1 MKTTAPF
8 LGNERTPSGRMDEI
22 DYLKCVCILL
32 MVVFHLA
39 YIGDKYPYAKLVVY
53 TFHMPVF
60 LLISG
65 YLTHI
70 GKPAR
75 EFLRKYLWIFIPYAV
90 METGY
95 AVASSLLPV
104 RQGLEELS
112 LPAVVEALFVSPV
125 GPYWYLHTLMLCA
138 LLYYAVFRLVRGQ
151 TITRFI
157 LLGLCFYGLARLH
170 LLAFENAAY
179 FLGGCILAQSGVLL
193 NRFFRPSLWAAA
205 PLILLCAVPENLS
218 RGTLAGV
225 LITYL
230 AACLLLRFY
239 PPADAPSPP
248 RQPVHR
254 TPHTGHPA
262 LFAYLHHAG
271 QGLPAS
277 AGLRPYGHAV
287 PDDSHRPGCGRQP
300 RHRTSYLPVGAFAL
314 FFRKIK
320 TTCGLPQRT
329 STPARCTQHPQTEL
343 R

>member
-75 EFLRKYLWIFIPYAV
+75 QFLRKYLWIFIPYAV

-125 GPYWYLHTLMLCA
+125 GPYWYLHTLILCA

-151 TITRFI
+151 TLTRFI
-157 LLGLCFYGLARLH
+157 ILGLCLYGLARLH
-170 LLAFENAAY
+170 LLAFANAAY
-179 FLGGCILAQSGVLL
+179 FLGGCILAQSGVQL

-205 PLILLCAVPENLS
+205 PLVLLCAVPENLS

-230 AACLLLRFY
+230 AACLLLRLY
-239 PPADAPSPP
+239 PLLTPLLRQGSLYIGRHTLAVLLFSP
-248 RQPVHR
+248 
-254 TPHTGHPA
+254 
-262 LFAYLHHAG
+262 LFTMLAKG
-271 QGLPAS
+271 
-277 AGLRPYGHAV
+277 
-287 PDDSHRPGCGRQP
+287 
-300 RHRTSYLPVGAFAL
+300 YLPLLAFDPTGMLFLATATALAVGGSFAIEQAIYRL
-314 FFRKIK
+314 GLSRYFFGK
-320 TTCGLPQRT
+320 
-329 STPARCTQHPQTEL
+329 
-343 R
+343 

>member
-8 LGNERTPSGRMDEI
+8 LGNERTTSGRMDEI
-22 DYLKCVCILL
+22 DYLKCICILL

-39 YIGDKYPYAKLVVY
+39 YIGDKYPYAKQVVY

-138 LLYYAVFRLVRGQ
+138 LFYYAVFRLVRGQ
-151 TITRFI
+151 TLTRFI

-193 NRFFRPSLWAAA
+193 NRFFRPSLWAAV
-205 PLILLCAVPENLS
+205 PLVLLCAVPENLS

-239 PPADAPSPP
+239 PLL
-248 RQPVHR
+248 
-254 TPHTGHPA
+254 TPHLRRGSLYIGRHTLA
-262 LFAYLHHAG
+262 ILLFSPIFTMLAKG
-271 QGLPAS
+271 
-277 AGLRPYGHAV
+277 
-287 PDDSHRPGCGRQP
+287 
-300 RHRTSYLPVGAFAL
+300 YLPLLTFDPTGMLFLTTATALAVGGSLAIEQAIYRL
-314 FFRKIK
+314 GLSRYFFGK
-320 TTCGLPQRT
+320 
-329 STPARCTQHPQTEL
+329 
-343 R
+343 

>member
-1 MKTTAPF
+1 
-8 LGNERTPSGRMDEI
+8 
-22 DYLKCVCILL
+22 
-32 MVVFHLA
+32 
-39 YIGDKYPYAKLVVY
+39 
-53 TFHMPVF
+53 MPVF

-138 LLYYAVFRLVRGQ
+138 LLYYAVFRLVQGQ
-151 TITRFI
+151 AITRFI
-157 LLGLCFYGLARLH
+157 ILGLCFYGLARLH

-179 FLGGCILAQSGVLL
+179 FLGGCILAQSGVQL
-193 NRFFRPSLWAAA
+193 NRFFRPSLWAAV
-205 PLILLCAVPENLS
+205 PFVLLCAVPENLS

-239 PPADAPSPP
+239 PLLTPRLRRGSLYIGRHTLAILLFSPIF
-248 RQPVHR
+248 
-254 TPHTGHPA
+254 TMLAKG
-262 LFAYLHHAG
+262 
-271 QGLPAS
+271 
-277 AGLRPYGHAV
+277 
-287 PDDSHRPGCGRQP
+287 
-300 RHRTSYLPVGAFAL
+300 YLPLLAFDPTGMLFLTTATALAVGGSLAIEQAIYRLGFSRY
-314 FFRKIK
+314 FFGK
-320 TTCGLPQRT
+320 
-329 STPARCTQHPQTEL
+329 
-343 R
+343 

>member
-39 YIGDKYPYAKLVVY
+39 YIGDKYPYAKQVVY

-151 TITRFI
+151 TLTRFI
-157 LLGLCFYGLARLH
+157 LLGLCFYGLVRLH

-193 NRFFRPSLWAAA
+193 NRFFRPSLWAAV
-205 PLILLCAVPENLS
+205 PLVLLCAVPENLS

-239 PPADAPSPP
+239 PLLMPRLRRGSLYIGRHTLAILLFSPIF
-248 RQPVHR
+248 
-254 TPHTGHPA
+254 TMLAKG
-262 LFAYLHHAG
+262 
-271 QGLPAS
+271 
-277 AGLRPYGHAV
+277 
-287 PDDSHRPGCGRQP
+287 
-300 RHRTSYLPVGAFAL
+300 YLPLLAFDPTGMLFLTTATALAVGGSLAIEQAIYRL
-314 FFRKIK
+314 GLSRYFFGK
-320 TTCGLPQRT
+320 
-329 STPARCTQHPQTEL
+329 
-343 R
+343 

>member
-39 YIGDKYPYAKLVVY
+39 YIGDKYPYAKQVVY

-138 LLYYAVFRLVRGQ
+138 LFYYAVFRLVRGQ
-151 TITRFI
+151 TLTRFI
-157 LLGLCFYGLARLH
+157 LLGLGFYGLARLH

-179 FLGGCILAQSGVLL
+179 FLGGCILAQSGVQL

-205 PLILLCAVPENLS
+205 PLVLLC
-218 RGTLAGV
+218 AGV

-239 PPADAPSPP
+239 PLLTPRLRRGSLYIGRHTLAVLLFSP
-248 RQPVHR
+248 
-254 TPHTGHPA
+254 
-262 LFAYLHHAG
+262 LFTMLAKG
-271 QGLPAS
+271 
-277 AGLRPYGHAV
+277 
-287 PDDSHRPGCGRQP
+287 
-300 RHRTSYLPVGAFAL
+300 YLPLLAFDPTGMLFLATATALAVGGSFAIEQAIYRL
-314 FFRKIK
+314 GLSRYFFGK
-320 TTCGLPQRT
+320 
-329 STPARCTQHPQTEL
+329 
-343 R
+343 

>member
-75 EFLRKYLWIFIPYAV
+75 QFLRKYLWIFIPYAV

-125 GPYWYLHTLMLCA
+125 GPYWYLHTLILCA

-151 TITRFI
+151 TLTRFI
-157 LLGLCFYGLARLH
+157 ILGLCLYGLARLH
-170 LLAFENAAY
+170 LLAFANAAY
-179 FLGGCILAQSGVLL
+179 FLGGCILAQSGVQL

-205 PLILLCAVPENLS
+205 PLVLLCAVPENLS

-230 AACLLLRFY
+230 AACLLLRLY
-239 PPADAPSPP
+239 PLLTPRLRRGSLYIGRHTLAVLLFSP
-248 RQPVHR
+248 
-254 TPHTGHPA
+254 
-262 LFAYLHHAG
+262 LFTMLAKG
-271 QGLPAS
+271 
-277 AGLRPYGHAV
+277 
-287 PDDSHRPGCGRQP
+287 
-300 RHRTSYLPVGAFAL
+300 YLPLLAFDPTGMLFLATATAL
-314 FFRKIK
+314 AVDGSFAIEQAIYRLGLSRYFFGK
-320 TTCGLPQRT
+320 
-329 STPARCTQHPQTEL
+329 
-343 R
+343 

>member
-112 LPAVVEALFVSPV
+112 LPTVVEALFVSPV

-193 NRFFRPSLWAAA
+193 NCFFRPSLWAAA

-239 PPADAPSPP
+239 PLLTPRLRRSSLYIGRHTLAILLFSPIF
-248 RQPVHR
+248 
-254 TPHTGHPA
+254 TMLAKG
-262 LFAYLHHAG
+262 
-271 QGLPAS
+271 
-277 AGLRPYGHAV
+277 
-287 PDDSHRPGCGRQP
+287 
-300 RHRTSYLPVGAFAL
+300 YLPLLAFDPTGMLFLTTATALTVGGSLVIEQAIYRL
-314 FFRKIK
+314 GLSRYFFGK
-320 TTCGLPQRT
+320 
-329 STPARCTQHPQTEL
+329 
-343 R
+343 

>member
-39 YIGDKYPYAKLVVY
+39 YIGDKYPYAKQVVY

-125 GPYWYLHTLMLCA
+125 GPYWYLHTLILCA

-193 NRFFRPSLWAAA
+193 NRFFRPSLWAAV
-205 PLILLCAVPENLS
+205 PLVLLCAVPENLS

-239 PPADAPSPP
+239 PLLTPRLRQDSLYIGRHTLAILLFSPIF
-248 RQPVHR
+248 
-254 TPHTGHPA
+254 TMLAKG
-262 LFAYLHHAG
+262 
-271 QGLPAS
+271 
-277 AGLRPYGHAV
+277 
-287 PDDSHRPGCGRQP
+287 
-300 RHRTSYLPVGAFAL
+300 YLPLLAFDPTGMLFLTTATALAVGGSLAIEQAIYRL
-314 FFRKIK
+314 GLSRYFFGK
-320 TTCGLPQRT
+320 
-329 STPARCTQHPQTEL
+329 
-343 R
+343 

>member
-75 EFLRKYLWIFIPYAV
+75 QFLRKYLWIFIPYAV

-125 GPYWYLHTLMLCA
+125 GPYWYLHTLILCA

-151 TITRFI
+151 TLTRFI
-157 LLGLCFYGLARLH
+157 ILGLCLYGLARLH
-170 LLAFENAAY
+170 LLAFANAAY
-179 FLGGCILAQSGVLL
+179 FLGGCILAQSGVQL

-205 PLILLCAVPENLS
+205 PLVLLCAVPENLS

-230 AACLLLRFY
+230 AACLLLRLY
-239 PPADAPSPP
+239 PLLTPLLRRGSLYIGRHTLAVLLFSP
-248 RQPVHR
+248 
-254 TPHTGHPA
+254 
-262 LFAYLHHAG
+262 LFTMLAKG
-271 QGLPAS
+271 
-277 AGLRPYGHAV
+277 
-287 PDDSHRPGCGRQP
+287 
-300 RHRTSYLPVGAFAL
+300 YLPLLAFDPTGMLFLATATALAVGGSFAIEQAIYRL
-314 FFRKIK
+314 GLSRYFFGK
-320 TTCGLPQRT
+320 
-329 STPARCTQHPQTEL
+329 
-343 R
+343 

>member
-1 MKTTAPF
+1 MKTTLPF
-8 LGNERTPSGRMDEI
+8 LGNERTPSARMDEI

-70 GKPAR
+70 DKPAR

-112 LPAVVEALFVSPV
+112 LPAVVEALFLSPV

-138 LLYYAVFRLVRGQ
+138 LLYYAVFHLVRGEA
-151 TITRFI
+151 ITRFI
-157 LLGLCFYGLARLH
+157 ILGLCFYGLAHLR

-179 FLGGCILAQSGVLL
+179 FLGGCVLAQTGVQL
-193 NRFFRPSLWAAA
+193 NRFFRPSLWAVV
-205 PLILLCAVPENLS
+205 PLILLCAMPENLS
-218 RGTLAGV
+218 RGSLAGV
-225 LITYL
+225 IITYL
-230 AACLLLRFY
+230 AASLLLRFY
-239 PPADAPSPP
+239 PLLTAHLRRGSLYIGRHTLAILLFSPIF
-248 RQPVHR
+248 
-254 TPHTGHPA
+254 TMLAKG
-262 LFAYLHHAG
+262 
-271 QGLPAS
+271 
-277 AGLRPYGHAV
+277 
-287 PDDSHRPGCGRQP
+287 
-300 RHRTSYLPVGAFAL
+300 YLPLLAFAPTDML
-314 FFRKIK
+314 FL
-320 TTCGLPQRT
+320 TTATALAVGGSL
-329 STPARCTQHPQTEL
+329 AIEQTIYKL
-343 R
+343 RLSRYSFGR

>member
-39 YIGDKYPYAKLVVY
+39 YIGDKYPYAKQVVY

-75 EFLRKYLWIFIPYAV
+75 QFLRKYLWIFIPYAV

-125 GPYWYLHTLMLCA
+125 GPYWYLHTLILCA
-138 LLYYAVFRLVRGQ
+138 LLYYAIFRLVRGQ
-151 TITRFI
+151 TLTRFI
-157 LLGLCFYGLARLH
+157 ILGLCLYGLARLH

-179 FLGGCILAQSGVLL
+179 FLGGCILAQSGVQL

-205 PLILLCAVPENLS
+205 PLVLLCAVPENLS

-239 PPADAPSPP
+239 PLLTPSL
-248 RQPVHR
+248 RR
-254 TPHTGHPA
+254 GSLYIGRHTLA
-262 LFAYLHHAG
+262 VLLFSPLFTMLAKG
-271 QGLPAS
+271 
-277 AGLRPYGHAV
+277 
-287 PDDSHRPGCGRQP
+287 
-300 RHRTSYLPVGAFAL
+300 YLPLLAFDPTGMLFLATATALAVGGSFAIEQAIYRL
-314 FFRKIK
+314 GLSRYFFGK
-320 TTCGLPQRT
+320 
-329 STPARCTQHPQTEL
+329 
-343 R
+343 

>member
-75 EFLRKYLWIFIPYAV
+75 QFLRKYLWIFIPYAV

-125 GPYWYLHTLMLCA
+125 GPYWYLHTLILCA
-138 LLYYAVFRLVRGQ
+138 LLYYAIFRLVRGQ
-151 TITRFI
+151 TLTRFI
-157 LLGLCFYGLARLH
+157 ILGLCLYGLARLH

-179 FLGGCILAQSGVLL
+179 FLGGCILAQSGVQL

-205 PLILLCAVPENLS
+205 PLVLLCAVPENLS

-239 PPADAPSPP
+239 PLLTPRLRRDSLYIGRHTLAVLLFSP
-248 RQPVHR
+248 
-254 TPHTGHPA
+254 
-262 LFAYLHHAG
+262 LFTMLAKG
-271 QGLPAS
+271 
-277 AGLRPYGHAV
+277 
-287 PDDSHRPGCGRQP
+287 
-300 RHRTSYLPVGAFAL
+300 YLPLLAFDPTGMLFLATATALAVGGSFAIEQAIYRL
-314 FFRKIK
+314 GLSRYFFGK
-320 TTCGLPQRT
+320 
-329 STPARCTQHPQTEL
+329 
-343 R
+343 